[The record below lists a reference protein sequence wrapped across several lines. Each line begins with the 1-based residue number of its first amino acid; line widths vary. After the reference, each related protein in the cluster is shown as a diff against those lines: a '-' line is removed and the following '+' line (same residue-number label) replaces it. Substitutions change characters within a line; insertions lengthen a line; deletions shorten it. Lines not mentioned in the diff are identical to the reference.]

1 MKNKKGY
8 SLVELLIVSALALII
23 GVGVFRVV
31 NEVVRNNAQSSSMI
45 KNKEHLFFVIG
56 SITKIISTAGFG
68 IDKDNLDYGKVI
80 DIVDEGKKLKI
91 KTRAS
96 TLEKE
101 SGCWGY
107 IDKDG
112 NFKLSIYNNDIEPVS
127 FSTYTSCPTT
137 ADKYPVKISIE
148 DKSPNCN
155 KNCVAFSSP
164 ATTDVEVYYDG
175 TTASGCLPN
184 TGKGMIKLNNSSN
197 PFVSCVADMRFYYIY
212 NKDGKVIEKASYDN
226 RPEYNSLVGVRLCA
240 MVQLTE
246 VGGQSIT
253 EPQYSE
259 RCGGKKISE
268 LNGSIQWRKAQ
279 WGIVERDIMMINI
292 QKPSN

>member
-1 MKNKKGY
+1 MKYKKGY

-23 GVGVFRVV
+23 GVGIFRVV
-31 NEVVRNNAQSSSMI
+31 NEVVRNNTQTSSMI

-68 IDKDNLDYGKVI
+68 IYEDNLDYGKVI
-80 DIVDEGKKLKI
+80 DIVDDGKTLKI

-112 NFKLSIYNNDIEPVS
+112 NFRLRIYDDDIYPVS
-127 FSTYTSCPTT
+127 FSTYTFCPTT
-137 ADKYPVKISIE
+137 AESYPVKISIE
-148 DKSPNCN
+148 DKSLNC
-155 KNCVAFSSP
+155 KRNCIAFNSP
-164 ATTDVEVYYDG
+164 TTTDVEIYYDG

-212 NKDGKVIEKASYDN
+212 EDEKVIKTKNYNDRPDYDT
-226 RPEYNSLVGVRLCA
+226 LMGVRLCA

-246 VGGQSIT
+246 TGGQSIT

-259 RCGGKKISE
+259 RCGGKKISQ